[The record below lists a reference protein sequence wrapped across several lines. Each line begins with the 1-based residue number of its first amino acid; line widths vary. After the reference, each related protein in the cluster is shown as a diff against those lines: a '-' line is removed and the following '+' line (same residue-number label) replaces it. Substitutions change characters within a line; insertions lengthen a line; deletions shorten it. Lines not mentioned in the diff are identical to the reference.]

1 MVLDDIVSQ
10 NMLLKLPDKLN
21 ELFNY
26 VIIQTR
32 ILNLLERDSYVVN
45 YVTP

>member
-10 NMLLKLPDKLN
+10 NMLLKLLDKLN
-21 ELFNY
+21 ELFYN

-32 ILNLLERDSYVVN
+32 ILNLLERVSYVVN

>member
-21 ELFNY
+21 ELFYN
-26 VIIQTR
+26 VIIQAR
-32 ILNLLERDSYVVN
+32 ILNLLERVS
-45 YVTP
+45 